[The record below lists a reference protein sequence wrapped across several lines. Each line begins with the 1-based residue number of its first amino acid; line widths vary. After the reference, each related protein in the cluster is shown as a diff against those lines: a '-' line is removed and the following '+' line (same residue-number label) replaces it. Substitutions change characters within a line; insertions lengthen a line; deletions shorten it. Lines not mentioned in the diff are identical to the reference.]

1 MKTYLQNLESVIR
14 NINLPFQVMEDNGG
28 GLYLVVFNED
38 REIIFLSGEYEY
50 EHTILTNALIDI
62 SNKTIDEA
70 KSIVNS
76 WKTNVNNFNNDRSDL
91 DYNSIYEKLT
101 QDKIGVFTI
110 VDNQGIYPA
119 LMGNAG
125 CIEFKILEEENKCIN
140 QNILQN

>member
-1 MKTYLQNLESVIR
+1 MNKYLQNLKSIIK

-28 GLYLVVFNED
+28 GLHLIVFNED

-62 SNKTIDEA
+62 SGKTIDEA

-76 WKTNVNNFNNDRSDL
+76 WKTNVNNFNDNKSDL
-91 DYNSIYEKLT
+91 DNTSIYEKLT
-101 QDKIGVFTI
+101 QDRVGCFTI
-110 VDNQGIYPA
+110 IDNQNIYPD

-125 CIEFKILEEENKCIN
+125 TIEFKILEEEN
-140 QNILQN
+140 

>member
-1 MKTYLQNLESVIR
+1 MDKYLKNLKNVIS
-14 NINLPFQVMEDNGG
+14 NISLPFQVMEDNGG
-28 GLYLVVFNED
+28 GLYLVVFDED

-76 WKTNVNNFNNDRSDL
+76 WKTNLNNFNNDRSNL
-91 DYNSIYEKLT
+91 NYASIYEKLT
-101 QDKIGVFTI
+101 TDKTVFTI
-110 VDNQGIYPA
+110 VDNQNIYPA

-125 CIEFKILEEENKCIN
+125 AIEFKILEEEN
-140 QNILQN
+140 

>member
-1 MKTYLQNLESVIR
+1 MKTYLQNLNDVIS

-38 REIIFLSGEYEY
+38 LEIIFLSGEYEY
-50 EHTILTNALIDI
+50 EYTILTNALIDI

-76 WKTNVNNFNNDRSDL
+76 WKTNVNDFNNDRSNL
-91 DYNSIYEKLT
+91 NYASIYEKLT
-101 QDKIGVFTI
+101 TDKTVFTI
-110 VDNQGIYPA
+110 VDNLGIYPA

-125 CIEFKILEEENKCIN
+125 AIEFKI
-140 QNILQN
+140 